1 MTTGATIGNM
11 MTTLNKNNNKLGE
24 KIMATIYTE
33 RLVCPRCECYM
44 YPPRVALSRLDNA
57 TSVCPDC
64 GVDEAI
70 EQWVTGTIANY
81 KLGETK

>member
-1 MTTGATIGNM
+1 MTQTYS
-11 MTTLNKNNNKLGE
+11 KKSGE
-24 KIMATIYTE
+24 KNMKVLRNTTE
-33 RLVCPRCECYM
+33 CPRCSQTM
-44 YPPRVALSRLDNA
+44 LLTRAALSRLDN
-57 TSVCPDC
+57 TTYVCSTC